1 MSLPPVYPA
10 HLFPDKEE
18 DLEEQTIATDSQI
31 SSASSLDANPDGS
44 SLKTSLD
51 CYQQRSLQDN
61 HRDLFSDGYCE
72 VFPKSGTWGNGWS
85 SPQPVLDYPTIE
97 NDCLSLPTPTA
108 LSSLNSRP
116 PGQNKLE
123 VRLKELGLIQRG
135 EVANPEFLE
144 AMFGLPMGYT
154 SIVESKKEMDI
165 SAVVEKHLEIQ
176 SVCQLQQPHYDEC
189 FTLTPSSDNTQE
201 EFSGA
206 CGASHRAVTADFT
219 IKSISLWQPWAS
231 LISLRLKHY
240 ETRSWKTN
248 YRGKLLICSTAAN
261 SKQHQEYLKICDE
274 LQLPPWTDF
283 PHGCAIAICNL
294 VDCIEMTAKF
304 IEQQPRTEILC
315 GDWQVGRYAWKLEN
329 IEPLPP
335 FEVKGKQGL
344 FNLIFTDTQLEL
356 VKPQA
361 LDSVA
366 KACDRS
372 NEVLEEEVSG
382 VECDRLSAAVGN
394 LDERKPLLQEC
405 ETMES
410 PISSDLNTE
419 SVLDESQV
427 DSDCAEAIANPSI
440 ESFLCPSCE
449 QPLLNLEEGCGV
461 CGWVNSLPEPKEKNE
476 LSETGDCERC
486 YLPLA
491 EIRRDGGTQPRVA
504 IDLKHIKLLEAQI
517 EDGQELEAVTVFYDG
532 EFYWLADGFHRCA
545 AYQNQDEEDIACII
559 HTGSVRDAILYSVGT
574 NADHRPALPRSNQDK
589 RRAVRILLEDDEWTK
604 WSDREIAQRCRVGN
618 KFVGDVRRSLCPE
631 HSEKKRIYKTKHG
644 TLAKME
650 TGNIGKKKP
659 ASVPEAQGN
668 DTLDLGPDA
677 TPQTVDININEIIVA
692 FVSNFKGLNKDQIEG
707 IGNALKLQSP
717 EQAQMLVQAIVSE
730 PGAPSDIVTT

>member
-1 MSLPPVYPA
+1 MTEPSIWYQPEFHARP
-10 HLFPDKEE
+10 FPDKEE
-18 DLEEQTIATDSQI
+18 NLEAQTIATDSQI
-31 SSASSLDANPDGS
+31 SSASSLGVNLDGS
-44 SLKTSLD
+44 SLKTSPD
-51 CYQQRSLQDN
+51 CYQQRSPQDN
-61 HRDLFSDGYCE
+61 CRDLFSDGYCE

-85 SPQPVLDYPTIE
+85 SPQPALVYPTIE

-154 SIVESKKEMDI
+154 SLVESKKEMET
-165 SAVVEKHLEIQ
+165 SAAVEKHLEIP
-176 SVCQLQQPHYDEC
+176 SVCQQQQPHYDEY
-189 FTLTPSSDNTQE
+189 FTLTPSLDKTQE
-201 EFSGA
+201 EFSDY
-206 CGASHRAVTADFT
+206 SISTDLQ
-219 IKSISLWQPWAS
+219 IKAISLWQPWAS
-231 LISLRLKHY
+231 LIPLGLKHY

-261 SKQHQEYLKICDE
+261 SKQHQEYFKICDE
-274 LQLPPWTDF
+274 LRLPPWTDF
-283 PHGCAIAICNL
+283 PHGCAIAICEL
-294 VDCIEMTAKF
+294 TDCILMTPEF
-304 IEQQPRTEILC
+304 IALVSQTEILC

-329 IEPLPP
+329 IQPLPP

-344 FNLIFTDTQLEL
+344 FNLTLTDTQLEL

-361 LDSVA
+361 LDSVT

-372 NEVLEEEVSG
+372 NEVLEVEVSG
-382 VECDRLSAAVGN
+382 VECNEISAAVGN

-405 ETMES
+405 VAMES
-410 PISSDLNTE
+410 PISSQLNSE
-419 SVLDESQV
+419 VSDESQV
-427 DSDCAEAIANPSI
+427 DSDCAEAIATPSI

-449 QPLLNLEEGCGV
+449 QPLLNLENGCGV

-476 LSETGDCERC
+476 LSEAGDCERC

-517 EDGQELEAVTVFYDG
+517 EEGQELEAVVVFYDG

-545 AYQNQDEEDIACII
+545 AYQNQQEEDIACIVYL
-559 HTGSVRDAILYSVGT
+559 GSVRDAILYSVGT
-574 NADHRPALPRSNQDK
+574 NADHKPALPRSNQDK

-631 HSEKKRIYKTKHG
+631 HSEKKRTYKTKHG
-644 TLAKME
+644 TFAKME

-659 ASVPEAQGN
+659 AFVPEAQGN
-668 DTLDLGPDA
+668 DTLDLEPDA

-717 EQAQMLVQAIVSE
+717 EQAQILVQAIVSE
-730 PGAPSDIVTT
+730 PGLPSDIVTT